1 MTHIFSP
8 VQEAYLKRRDMQNEE
23 TKILLKKKQNIDFHT
38 FNLNEIKRK
47 RPKLS
52 RGDVFV
58 LNPFYDIYFFGVV
71 LDAGINAASYGK
83 NLTSVCI
90 LKRYMH
96 GLNLKQEILSVKE
109 EDLLLKPKIV
119 TKSYWYDGYFYNIG
133 INIGDYI
140 DFDYGFYDCIEKG
153 YVNEYRIKCDDIPQV
168 KCDYALTTMIGIVSH
183 LYDELIIDNSF
194 MAEADRKLFLMHL
207 EEAANYE
214 PPPKELSEFDKSILP
229 FEFSKENKRRFAVM
243 LTNFSE
249 YKSIFTERS
258 EELEG
263 NGYDWEDLV
272 KYFIKENFA
281 ENRKKIHFDS
291 EAGMF
296 YMYCSD
302 ENLLK
307 EILNKLLNELHKEK
321 LKKYVENAKFSDL

>member
-1 MTHIFSP
+1 MTYIFSP
-8 VQEAYLKRRDMQNEE
+8 VQEAYLKKRDMQNEE
-23 TKILLKKKQNIDFHT
+23 TKHLLKKKQNIDFYT

-71 LDAGINAASYGK
+71 LNAGINDASYGK

-90 LKRYMH
+90 LKKYMH
-96 GLNLKQEILSVKE
+96 GLNLEQEILCVKE
-109 EDLLLKPKIV
+109 EDLLLNPKIV

-133 INIGDYI
+133 INIGDHI
-140 DFDYGFYDCIEKG
+140 DFDYGFYSCIEKG
-153 YVNEYRIKCDDIPQV
+153 YVSEHRIKCDDIPQV
-168 KCDYALTTMIGIVSH
+168 KCDHTLTTMIGIASH

-194 MAEADRKLFLMHL
+194 MSGADRKLFLMHL
-207 EEAANYE
+207 EEAVNYI
-214 PPPKELSEFDKSILP
+214 PPQKELSEFDKSILP

-243 LTNFSE
+243 LNNFSE
-249 YKSIFTERS
+249 YKSIFTVRS
-258 EELEG
+258 KELEG

-281 ENRKKIHFDS
+281 ENKKKIHFDS

-321 LKKYVENAKFSDL
+321 LKEYVANAKFSDL